1 MEKHKKGNKSNNAAF
16 SEKLSSDAKGVRV
29 MDGQAV
35 LLFLYGFAAGL
46 VAALVVLYLS
56 IER

>member
-1 MEKHKKGNKSNNAAF
+1 M
-16 SEKLSSDAKGVRV
+16 DA
-29 MDGQAV
+29 QAV

-46 VAALVVLYLS
+46 VAALVILYFS

>member
-1 MEKHKKGNKSNNAAF
+1 
-16 SEKLSSDAKGVRV
+16 

-56 IER
+56 IEK

>member
-1 MEKHKKGNKSNNAAF
+1 MLCAGE
-16 SEKLSSDAKGVRV
+16 GVRL
-29 MDGQAV
+29 MDGQSV